1 MDRGLFQV
9 ENDFSPKFVPKGDPL
24 LISHFLW
31 NLWEVTANFGRIEEE
46 GITLEALDMKSS
58 VTFDPDTGLYSLLVD
73 SLEPQNQ
80 EDQRFAEDIL
90 LNGVL
95 LSWDMLVSSLCVQ
108 NAITL
113 SDGEAGKSG
122 LIDASGKRLPCPDPL
137 GLDLGGQR
145 LLLEFIPLERYKV
158 LKHPG
163 LVAT

>member
-1 MDRGLFQV
+1 MDRKIFQV
-9 ENDFSPKFVPKGDPL
+9 KNDFSPKFVPKGDPL

-58 VTFDPDTGLYSLLVD
+58 VTFEYDTGLYSLLVD
-73 SLEPQNQ
+73 SLNLQDQ
-80 EDQRFAEDIL
+80 EDQRFAEVEL
-90 LNGVL
+90 SNGVF
-95 LSWDMLVSSLCVQ
+95 LSWDMMVSSLSAQV
-108 NAITL
+108 AITL

-145 LLLEFIPLERYKV
+145 LLLEFIPLERYV
-158 LKHPG
+158 LKHSE
-163 LVAT
+163 LVAA